1 LVRKLRESDI
11 PVLKELHERRGFGYS
26 FPDLWDYKL
35 NRISQEF
42 ADVQVRVDEEDR
54 PVIAVAC
61 RKTVEAYLWMDEQWR
76 TPRWRMAALV
86 EIHEAVRVRLVEL
99 GVRDIHAW
107 LPPEV
112 CKAFGKRL
120 RQVFGWLPSRWQ
132 CWSRRTES

>member
-61 RKTVEAYLWMDEQWR
+61 RKTVEAYLWMDEGWR

-86 EIHEAVRVRLVEL
+86 EIHEAVRVRLCDMGIQFVN
-99 GVRDIHAW
+99 AW
-107 LPPEV
+107 IPPQIEK
-112 CKAFGKRL
+112 CFGKRL
-120 RQVFGWLPSRWQ
+120 ERVFGWVKSGWPSYTRK
-132 CWSRRTES
+132 T